1 MTLSVCECALDEGG
15 WLPKVFVNYSGATG
29 RGRPLPLARD
39 PGVSLGLQ
47 CFSVFF
53 IVFHCVFEFL
63 RDFRVCVSLV
73 FGGVSGGFQS
83 LCFSR
88 LFLLTMA

>member
-1 MTLSVCECALDEGG
+1 MCSVGFLC
-15 WLPKVFVNYSGATG
+15 S
-29 RGRPLPLARD
+29 
-39 PGVSLGLQ
+39 SM
-47 CFSVFF
+47 FF
-53 IVFHCVFEFL
+53 IVFPSVSEFL

-88 LFLLTMA
+88 LFLLTMARLYQDV